1 MLDKV
6 AHPGKKN
13 HTIRTLT
20 ERDGN
25 PGVPGISWDSY
36 DYILDGWQTFVFAQI
51 YGDEVAGLSW
61 QAFVKVV
68 QKVLIWTSYSYVEIH
83 EKHSES
89 SKT

>member
-1 MLDKV
+1 VCKKCAKILIGRVSNNFSARKKPILMLDKV

-36 DYILDGWQTFVFAQI
+36 DYILDG
-51 YGDEVAGLSW
+51 
-61 QAFVKVV
+61 
-68 QKVLIWTSYSYVEIH
+68 
-83 EKHSES
+83 
-89 SKT
+89 